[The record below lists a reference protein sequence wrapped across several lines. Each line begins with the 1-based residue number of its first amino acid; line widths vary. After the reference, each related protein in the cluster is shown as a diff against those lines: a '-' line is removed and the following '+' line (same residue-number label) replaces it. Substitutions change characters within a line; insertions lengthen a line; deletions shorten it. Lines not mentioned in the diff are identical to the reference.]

1 MVTPIS
7 EFDSEIDLVACVGN
21 ESMKMP
27 PEERRSEGL
36 SREQVLEKCKKELNL
51 SNQRLLFKLS
61 EYTEDDVDNENV
73 GQEEAQLRE
82 LYEDHV
88 VIAVDIRN
96 MMTEFEEILGE
107 TKRKQWYEVIAHQS
121 KKVKH
126 HSKEIRAKA
135 RQIVHRSA
143 VSSYES
149 V

>member
-1 MVTPIS
+1 MLK
-7 EFDSEIDLVACVGN
+7 EFCDEHA
-21 ESMKMP
+21 E
-27 PEERRSEGL
+27 
-36 SREQVLEKCKKELNL
+36 
-51 SNQRLLFKLS
+51 
-61 EYTEDDVDNENV
+61 
-73 GQEEAQLRE
+73 
-82 LYEDHV
+82 
-88 VIAVDIRN
+88 IAVDIRN

-149 V
+149 ETLQVQKATAEATKEVIGS